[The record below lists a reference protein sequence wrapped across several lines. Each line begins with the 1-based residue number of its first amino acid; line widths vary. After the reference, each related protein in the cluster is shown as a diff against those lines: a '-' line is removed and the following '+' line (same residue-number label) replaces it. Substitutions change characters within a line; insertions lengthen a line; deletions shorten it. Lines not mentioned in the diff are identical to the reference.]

1 MIRRYAWA
9 ALSPLALAACSQE
22 PAYVRPSAAVP
33 PAFPAVPG
41 GDQPPLPASGARPVD
56 FREVFRDPRLI
67 AVIERGL
74 ANNQNL
80 QVALANVRDA
90 RGQLR
95 VARAQ
100 FLPAI
105 GLNTGGSIARN
116 RGAAQGLGAN
126 GGSVSEQYNATLGL
140 SAFEIDLFGRIA
152 SQSNAALA
160 EYLGTVAGV
169 RAARLTLVGETATA
183 YYTLAA
189 DRSLLAIANET
200 VASAE
205 RTVTLTRAR
214 VTGGIAP
221 RTDLRQAETILRQA
235 EADRADL
242 TALVRQDRNALE
254 LLVGAPV
261 TDAELPI
268 TIESAEP
275 LIADVPAGLDSR
287 VLLGRPDVLQAEYTL
302 RAANARIGAA
312 RAAFFPA
319 ISLTGLLGFA
329 SNALTSLFQGDRLVW
344 NAGGDID
351 TPIFQGG
358 ALRGNLESIE
368 ARRDAGIAQY
378 RQSIQT
384 AFREVADAL
393 ARRAVIADQLRAQ
406 TGLVEAAADTLRL
419 SEARYREGIDP
430 FLTTLDAQ
438 RTLYN
443 ARRALSQARLVRA
456 SNLVELYRSLGGGDL
471 APDTIDAPQPLP
483 RAGEA
488 LRPGNRR

>member
-1 MIRRYAWA
+1 MIRR
-9 ALSPLALAACSQE
+9 LPLLALPLVAACSLE
-22 PAYVRPSAAVP
+22 PAYQRPS
-33 PAFPAVPG
+33 PAVPG
-41 GDQPPLPASGARPVD
+41 AFPVTPGDRAPLPATGAQPVGY
-56 FREVFRDPRLI
+56 REIFRDPRLI
-67 AVIERGL
+67 AIIERAL

-80 QVALANVRDA
+80 QVALANVREA

-95 VARAQ
+95 VARAD

-105 GLNTGGSIARN
+105 DANAGASIARN

-126 GGSVSEQYNATLGL
+126 GGSVTEQYNAQLGL
-140 SAFEIDLFGRIA
+140 SAFEIDLFGRIR

-169 RAARLTLVGETATA
+169 RAARLTLVGETAGA
-183 YYTLAA
+183 YYTLAN

-200 VASAE
+200 LASAE

-214 VTGGIAP
+214 VNGGIAA

-242 TALVRQDRNALE
+242 TALVQQDRNALE

-261 TDAELPI
+261 TDAELPAS
-268 TIESAEP
+268 IEAAEP

-287 VLLGRPDVLQAEYTL
+287 ILLARPDVVQAEYTL

-312 RAAFFPA
+312 RAAFFPS
-319 ISLTGLLGFA
+319 ISLTGLVGFA
-329 SNALTSLFQGDRLVW
+329 SNALGSLFTGDRLIW
-344 NAGGDID
+344 NGAADVNA
-351 TPIFQGG
+351 PIFQGG
-358 ALRGNLESIE
+358 ALTGNLESVR
-368 ARRDAGIAQY
+368 ARRDASVAQY
-378 RQSIQT
+378 RQTIQT

-406 TGLVEAAADTLRL
+406 QGLVEAAADTLRL
-419 SEARYREGIDP
+419 SDARYREGIDP
-430 FLTTLDAQ
+430 FLNTLDAQ

-443 ARRALSQARLVRA
+443 ARRSLASARLIRA
-456 SNLVELYRSLGGGDL
+456 NNLVELYRSLGGGELVPEALDG
-471 APDTIDAPQPLP
+471 PPENP

-488 LRPGNRR
+488 LRGER